1 MQVPF
6 EGPACSEK
14 LLQME
19 VTLRYIRGKMCHNLI
34 GVIAF
39 DPVWILIFLSGQ
51 DWSNTAYSD
60 PA

>member
-1 MQVPF
+1 MLRKITSDGSHSKEYQRKDVP
-6 EGPACSEK
+6 
-14 LLQME
+14 
-19 VTLRYIRGKMCHNLI
+19 HLI

-39 DPVWILIFLSGQ
+39 DPMWIFIFLSGQ